1 MERSTLKTIWP
12 ESRRFLRKPIG
23 TTTSTLDEVEL
34 KAQVSNCSLSLLDEL
49 RGTRYIE
56 SK

>member
-1 MERSTLKTIWP
+1 MALIEALIEKFSKEANLDNN
-12 ESRRFLRKPIG
+12 G
-23 TTTSTLDEVEL
+23 TLDEVEL

>member
-1 MERSTLKTIWP
+1 MARIEKLSKEADRDNN
-12 ESRRFLRKPIG
+12 G
-23 TTTSTLDEVEL
+23 TLDEVEL

-49 RGTRYIE
+49 RGKRYIE